1 VSPHRAG
8 WLVLLAVV
16 AAAATARADDG
27 AYARLLAHHVRPG
40 TIDGIRLAVVDYAA
54 LRADA
59 DYARALAGLAEAEPE
74 RLATEPGRLAF
85 WVNAYNL
92 LAIKAV
98 VDRYPLGSL
107 KDGGNLLWPI
117 WKRKVGVAARRER
130 TLDEIE
136 HEILRAQ
143 FREPRVH
150 FALVCASLS
159 CPDLRREPYDAARL
173 ESQLAGATREFLA
186 NTTKG
191 VQPGAGGRSARV
203 SSIFKW
209 FAGDFGGA
217 EGVVRFVQSAAD
229 PALAARL
236 APLGPGGLAYLPYDW
251 SLNDS
256 RRAGPP

>member
-1 VSPHRAG
+1 VRARRAG
-8 WLVLLAVV
+8 LLALLALV
-16 AAAATARADDG
+16 AGTAPAFADDG
-27 AYARLLAHHVRPG
+27 AYARLLARHVRPG

-54 LRADA
+54 LGADA
-59 DYARALAGLAEAEPE
+59 DYPRALAALAETEPE
-74 RLATEPGRLAF
+74 RLAGDPARLAF

-98 VDRYPLGSL
+98 VDRYPLASL
-107 KDGGNLLWPI
+107 KDGGHVLWPI

-136 HEILRAQ
+136 HEILRRR

-150 FALVCASLS
+150 LVLVCASLS
-159 CPDLRREPYDAARL
+159 CPDLRREPYDGARL
-173 ESQLAGATREFLA
+173 DTQLAGAAREFLA
-186 NTTKG
+186 NPAKG
-191 VQPGAGGRSARV
+191 LQPGADGRTARV

-209 FAGDFGGA
+209 FADDFGGP
-217 EGVVRFVQSAAD
+217 EGVVRFLRGAAD

-236 APLGPGGLAYLPYDW
+236 APLGPGGLGYLPYNW
-251 SLNDS
+251 SLNDA